1 MPERSQSL
9 IRTRCPECAT
19 IFRVTSVQLRQKA
32 GTVRCGH
39 CQALFNA
46 FDHLLRQQEAPA
58 QAAPSPALAAP
69 QTELAPPQDMP
80 AQLTSL
86 PCSSTQPEPALA
98 VVEPFLATP
107 PEDPVSVGEPGEVL
121 PATDTFPEGVTEDF
135 PLSALDGPLSAAPE
149 EACPAP
155 AIPEGQEAGTPDAEP
170 PAALAEKEQ
179 IPSQPASPE
188 ADAPVAGEMP
198 ETSAELHRVAE
209 TSSAEEQTTAE
220 TTQAARDAGLV
231 AARELVDTAS
241 YNRWSEGV
249 LAGNGI
255 DHSLE
260 QAPVATKRWPYMVL
274 AVILSVVLLAQLS
287 FYFRSEIVVRW
298 PAFSA
303 IYQSLAVDVPLPE
316 NADQVTIEASDLQS
330 DPARSLFIL
339 QATVKN
345 RAAYAQ
351 AWPALELT
359 LTDINEAV
367 VARRVIDA
375 VDYLPPDALGQA
387 FEANSERVVRLS
399 IEAKDL
405 GASGYRLYLFYH

>member
-46 FDHLLRQQEAPA
+46 FDHLLRQHETLHP
-58 QAAPSPALAAP
+58 PEPPPVVTGPPALI
-69 QTELAPPQDMP
+69 P
-80 AQLTSL
+80 ASG
-86 PCSSTQPEPALA
+86 PEA
-98 VVEPFLATP
+98 VVETEIHAQPSSPPELVPAEPEASPGEPFLASP
-107 PEDPVSVGEPGEVL
+107 PEEPISVGEPDGALSPIEFLLADEAEAPYSPVFEPLPVEPLALALEDGGGEQAVASAVADIELLSSPL
-121 PATDTFPEGVTEDF
+121 PPVADLPEV
-135 PLSALDGPLSAAPE
+135 P
-149 EACPAP
+149 
-155 AIPEGQEAGTPDAEP
+155 AEP
-170 PAALAEKEQ
+170 VV
-179 IPSQPASPE
+179 
-188 ADAPVAGEMP
+188 ADDMLP
-198 ETSAELHRVAE
+198 
-209 TSSAEEQTTAE
+209 AEEQSTEA

-241 YNRWSEGV
+241 YNRWSEGF

-255 DHSLE
+255 DNPLDP
-260 QAPVATKRWPYMVL
+260 AAKPPRRWPY
-274 AVILSVVLLAQLS
+274 VLLALLLSAILLVQLAY
-287 FYFRSEIVVRW
+287 YFRSEIVIRW
-298 PAFSA
+298 PVFAE
-303 IYQSLAVDVPLPE
+303 IYQASAVDVPLPK
-316 NADQVTIEASDLQS
+316 NSDLVAIEASDLQS
-330 DPARSLFIL
+330 DPGRGLFIL
-339 QATVKN
+339 QATLKN

-351 AWPALELT
+351 DWPALELT

-375 VDYLPPDALGQA
+375 VDYLPPEAAGLA
-387 FEANSERVVRLS
+387 FEANGERAVRLS